1 MDKGLEFFNE
11 LLIFFLISYLLF
23 TIALPTVLNIIW
35 FRRVKSGKCKRFGA
49 LGIIT
54 IIVTLGSVLNL
65 PLIFTMIFEFF
76 GWK

>member
-11 LLIFFLISYLLF
+11 LIIFFLISYLLF
-23 TIALPTVLNIIW
+23 TIAVPVVLNIIW
-35 FRRVKSGKCKRFGA
+35 FKRVKSGKSKRFGA

-54 IIVTLGSVLNL
+54 IIVTLGSVLSL
-65 PLIFTMIFEFF
+65 PGSFIMIAEFF

>member
-11 LLIFFLISYLLF
+11 LIIFFLISYLSF
-23 TIALPTVLNIIW
+23 TIAVPVVLNIIW
-35 FRRVKSGKCKRFGA
+35 FKRVKSGKSKRFGA

-54 IIVTLGSVLNL
+54 IIVTLGSVLSL
-65 PLIFTMIFEFF
+65 PGSFIMIAEFF

>member
-65 PLIFTMIFEFF
+65 PRIFTMIFEFF